1 MYGEPA
7 HKFVTEHLSNPA
19 GKILLDI
26 GCGTGD
32 EATEYERIGFA
43 AVHGIDQSQQMVER
57 TKAAVAHPE
66 NFRQGVYEHI
76 PFPDQSLDVVV
87 GNWSIHYVV
96 DLDSAYRELARVLRP
111 GGRLVLAARHPDWD
125 AAEPDHFW
133 KNGHEYVR
141 GLIYGKVPA
150 ESPVHTKDEYFSPVF
165 YSNFEIEDLVEQ
177 SSPAA
182 IGANSP
188 FLLLAFSAIR
198 KAT

>member
-1 MYGEPA
+1 MIRELDARRPAEEAQYDSLVDSFSDAKRDFVAMYGEPA

-111 GGRLVLAARHPDWD
+111 GGRLVLAARHPDWRR
-125 AAEPDHFW
+125 PD
-133 KNGHEYVR
+133 R
-141 GLIYGKVPA
+141 
-150 ESPVHTKDEYFSPVF
+150 
-165 YSNFEIEDLVEQ
+165 
-177 SSPAA
+177 
-182 IGANSP
+182 
-188 FLLLAFSAIR
+188 
-198 KAT
+198 